1 MGVEDE
7 YVDPNPLGKFI
18 KSVSNIVNAPVVWFR
33 ETIVVPNR
41 PQYYWYHKK
50 FRRVPTIDECYTD
63 DIICC
68 TEAEEQFKRDKRID
82 AGIVNI
88 LRNRMEECNYYE
100 RPDHRRKCVKVT
112 QDYNE
117 AANNYFIKY
126 GDLGAF
132 GDVVD
137 CYMKQKHRM
146 IWERRHGKVGTGM
159 KPREEWGKETE
170 E

>member
-1 MGVEDE
+1 MYIDIAITHKKSAKMGVEDE
-7 YVDPNPLGKFI
+7 YVNPNPLGKFI

-33 ETIVVPNR
+33 
-41 PQYYWYHKK
+41 
-50 FRRVPTIDECYTD
+50 D

-82 AGIVNI
+82 AGIVSI

-117 AANNYFIKY
+117 AANNYFIKWR
-126 GDLGAF
+126 LGSLWRC
-132 GDVVD
+132 GGLLHETKTQNDMGEKTRKGW
-137 CYMKQKHRM
+137 YWNETKRRM
-146 IWERRHGKVGTGM
+146 GKRNRRMNFVFEK
-159 KPREEWGKETE
+159 
-170 E
+170 